1 VVARRE
7 VITYV
12 LLAQVQRVDESRLA
26 TTTPAQGPDAADAR
40 HDGVAGLELVRRP
53 GLAASHTTMHGDPG
67 AEPRDGVG
75 PSSQILGRRRFG
87 EGRLVPRHVPVD
99 FVEARDVVLV
109 PVVHVPIQLPPVLL
123 AAAARRAP
131 RALAAGAC
139 VVMRDAVDARRV
151 KRTPL
156 FTAREVPG
164 QNRSTHA
171 EWVPVFI

>member
-1 VVARRE
+1 MVARRE

-75 PSSQILGRRRFG
+75 SPSQILGRGRFG
-87 EGRLVPRHVPVD
+87 KGRLVPRHVPIN
-99 FVEARDVVLV
+99 FVEPRDVVLV
-109 PVVHVPIQLPPVLL
+109 PIIDVSIQLPPVLL
-123 AAAARRAP
+123 AAAARGSAG
-131 RALAAGAC
+131 ALAAGAC
-139 VVMRDAVDARRV
+139 VVF
-151 KRTPL
+151 L
-156 FTAREVPG
+156 
-164 QNRSTHA
+164 
-171 EWVPVFI
+171 